1 MKKKTLGLCALAMLS
16 LAHNTRANEMTA
28 VRDNTTVTN
37 HALKAAAYKS
47 NRPALKNRLFTSKAV
62 EAEIARIKQLLT
74 NPKLAWMFENCF
86 PNTLDTTVHFRMLNG
101 KPDTFVYTGDIH
113 AMWLRDSG
121 AWPTNIGKRRAMPAS
136 STMNGSR
143 P

>member
-37 HALKAAAYKS
+37 HALKAAIYKS

-74 NPKLAWMFENCF
+74 NPKLAWMFEAS
-86 PNTLDTTVHFRMLNG
+86 PIPLSTPAT
-101 KPDTFVYTGDIH
+101 YTPCGF
-113 AMWLRDSG
+113 A
-121 AWPTNIGKRRAMPAS
+121 TRAHKYGL
-136 STMNGSR
+136 TYNWHTKTR
-143 P
+143 N